1 MDKLY
6 FFALSYIRWGFKMH
20 MRRVKQILGPKHW
33 KFAKKYSAILWKLNF
48 STVSKFV
55 CVVIHDVLPSV
66 LYLLAQLLTNRC
78 PEFCEMFC
86 VFRTQRV
93 DRHSISNFYSVIL
106 LWILTLLNFGNLF
119 VKVMNSLLEYLFG
132 NCCTEFR
139 KTL

>member
-93 DRHSISNFYSVIL
+93 DRHFNSFVNFDPFEFWQFICKSNEQFVRITLRKLLHRISKNIV
-106 LWILTLLNFGNLF
+106 
-119 VKVMNSLLEYLFG
+119 VM
-132 NCCTEFR
+132 
-139 KTL
+139 